1 MSLDP
6 TKGASPASPP
16 PKPEKLKFEAG
27 DVICV
32 QGEVSHELY
41 LLNSGKLEVLVCDED
56 QLPKTKEEIVRKSSR
71 VAIIEEPG
79 PFGELAF
86 LLRQPRTAS
95 IRVLENSQVTKFAA
109 VDGAFQSMIAKQPK
123 LGVDFCRNILKR
135 YTVSLQGISEAN
147 RLLKALQR
155 LYDNSCL
162 ILAIHAAEALEKQ
175 TFFSGLK
182 FDEKASKAFQHGQKI
197 YQILS
202 KAGQLPKKIGPAILE
217 KDHSEILGVK
227 YGAKTV
233 RISEIKEAD
242 FFRKL
247 LANIEGH
254 FFSIIEQDPSII
266 VFIAER
272 LASKMPAV
280 NSLFLAHKE
289 SVDDALGR
297 FVGKSDS
304 ILADLLELSEAV
316 TSKPDLATL
325 KSHLDEL
332 LHSICRLA
340 RPWVSLYV
348 DLWGIS
354 PPKLSGSFRKIVSEM
369 EKKEAEDRKAAE
381 RAAAAKEAAA
391 AGRGEPQVKDLL
403 HLVINIFEAPEDTKK
418 KLVSSMEAFK
428 KLEDKLDIHGDGRKV
443 KNELSAAYWQMYK
456 HVVRSYFEKSDSFP
470 GEAKL
475 LMRFGLID
483 ETLIGEE
490 DIDTLARFPFTQIC
504 DDFPIYYV
512 DEWLREVYEGKAGPS
527 ITELG
532 ETFQEVA
539 KRGEDEI
546 KVYTDDATYG
556 LVAYEI
562 DHMLKSAVRMCAGG
576 PAYNFPILSKE
587 FCGSGLEKKLLTKQ
601 KLAEAVNEILKLDY
615 RLFVRDVKVV
625 VADKAYFVDK
635 EVIPNFILIPSTG
648 SQAICWQELDG
659 RSKETRARIVIPTLL
674 QGDLKEI
681 LMDVFAK
688 YRWNLGRTIAG
699 YNWANPTEGGLTG
712 AYFDY
717 VSFYKKNSEL
727 TEDEKEK
734 CKEKFDKYPD
744 IGGKFSADYIEWL
757 TFEKEGVQ
765 KLNNVARGIFSKF
778 VPFSKRIRENLAKF
792 PAFEKHLY
800 KDNNLRIKK
809 IQELET
815 RIKAF
820 ETDGL
825 EVPQEFRDAI
835 EFQKK

>member
-1 MSLDP
+1 MSAEAAKAQP
-6 TKGASPASPP
+6 PAP
-16 PKPEKLKFEAG
+16 PKPEKLKFDAG

-32 QGEVSHELY
+32 QSEASRELY
-41 LLNSGKLEVLVCDED
+41 LLNSGKLEILVCDLD
-56 QLPKTKEEIVRKSSR
+56 TLPKTKEEIIRKSSR

-86 LLRQPRTAS
+86 LLRHPRTAS
-95 IRVLENSQVTKFAA
+95 VRVLEDAQVTKFAA
-109 VDGAFQSMIAKQPK
+109 VDGAFQAMIAKQPK
-123 LGVDFCRNILKR
+123 LGVDFCKNILKR
-135 YTVSLQGISEAN
+135 YTLSLQGISEAN

-182 FDEKASKAFQHGQKI
+182 FDEKTSKAFQHGQKI

-202 KAGQLPKKIGPAILE
+202 KADKLPKKIGPAILE
-217 KDHSEILGVK
+217 KDHSEFLGVK

-233 RISEIKEAD
+233 RLSEIKEAD

-247 LANIEGH
+247 LSNVDGH
-254 FFSIIEQDPSII
+254 FHALIEHDPSLV
-266 VFIAER
+266 VFMAER
-272 LASKMPAV
+272 LASKLPVA
-280 NSLFLAHKE
+280 NSLFLSSKDA
-289 SVDDALGR
+289 VDEALGR
-297 FVGKSDS
+297 YVGKSDS
-304 ILADLLELSEAV
+304 ILGDLLELTEAV
-316 TSKPDLATL
+316 AQKPDLASL
-325 KSHLDEL
+325 KSNLDEL
-332 LHSICRLA
+332 LHSICHQA
-340 RPWVSLYV
+340 RPWVSLYI

-369 EKKEAEDRKAAE
+369 EKKEEESRKAAE

-391 AGRGEPQVKDLL
+391 AGKSEPKVKDILQ
-403 HLVINIFEAPEDTKK
+403 LVVKSFDAPEETEK
-418 KLVSSMEAFK
+418 KLLGAVDAFK
-428 KLEDKLDIHGDGRKV
+428 KLEDKMDTHGDGRKI
-443 KNELSAAYWQMYK
+443 KNEVNSTYWQIYK
-456 HVVRSYFEKSDSFP
+456 YVVRSYFEKPDAFP
-470 GEAKL
+470 PEAKL
-475 LMRFGLID
+475 VMRFGLLD
-483 ETLIGEE
+483 ETLIADE
-490 DIDTLARFPFTQIC
+490 DVESLAKFPFSQVC
-504 DDFPIYYV
+504 DDFHIFYA
-512 DEWLREVYEGKAGPS
+512 DEWLRQVFEGMFGPS
-527 ITELG
+527 ISELG

-539 KRGEDEI
+539 KRGEDEV
-546 KVYTDDATYG
+546 KVYTDDPTFG
-556 LVAYEI
+556 LVAYEV

-576 PAYNFPILSKE
+576 PAFNFPILSKE
-587 FCGSGLEKKLLTKQ
+587 FCGGGLEKKLLTKE
-601 KLAEAVNEILKLDY
+601 KLAAAVKELFKTDY

-625 VADKAYFVDK
+625 VADKAYFLDK
-635 EVIPNFILIPSTG
+635 EVLPNFILLPSTG

-681 LMDVFAK
+681 LLDVFAK

-699 YNWANPTEGGLTG
+699 YNWASPTEGGLTG

-717 VSFYKKNSEL
+717 VSFYKKNPEL

-734 CKEKFDKYPD
+734 CKEKFDKFPD
-744 IGGKFSADYIEWL
+744 IGGKFSADYIEWM

-765 KLNNVARGIFSKF
+765 KLNNIARGIFSKF
-778 VPFSKRIRENLAKF
+778 VPFSKRIRENLGKF

-800 KDNNLRIKK
+800 KDNNLRVKK

-820 ETDGL
+820 ETDGV